1 MKIKIGVIYGGETVE
16 HEVSVIS
23 ALQAMNNLNE
33 DKYDIVPIY
42 ISKDRIWYTGH
53 MLRDIEFYK
62 EFEDEKKYATKVMLY
77 KKGKT
82 FLLQRTTGLFRKD
95 ITDLDV
101 ILPVVHGNNV
111 EDGSLAG
118 LLDSIGIPYVGSHVL
133 GGALGQDKVV
143 MKQVMESVNLPIVPY
158 TWFYDS
164 EYLDNKENILKEIKK
179 IGYPVIVKPATL
191 GSSIGIEVAKNEK
204 DIESKIEDAM
214 EYDTKIVVEKVIE
227 NLTEVNASVLGNYEY
242 QKVSPLEEVMGEDE
256 ILSFADKY
264 LGNAKSKGTASKG
277 MASTSRIVP
286 ARIPEKLTKEIQD
299 TAKQVFKVLELMG
312 YPEYAAKCEHVP
324 FGLVVDKDGEKIG
337 SRKGNSVFL
346 EDILK
351 EAIQKVE
358 KIIDTGITW
367 KDSMDNQQTDS
378 KIKRGYKR
386 NFIKSIVE
394 YKENQIEEIKT
405 GNLGEER

>member
-33 DKYDIVPIY
+33 DKYVIVPIY

-62 EFEDEKKYATKVMLY
+62 EFEDEKKYAIKVMLY

-286 ARIPEKLTKEIQD
+286 ARISEKLTKEIQD
-299 TAKQVFKVLELMG
+299 TAKQVFKVLNLSG
-312 YPEYAAKCEHVP
+312 VCR
-324 FGLVVDKDGEKIG
+324 VDFLIDNKENKFYVNEPNTCPG
-337 SRKGNSVFL
+337 SLSFYL
-346 EDILK
+346 WK
-351 EAIQKVE
+351 EAGMKYSELLDEMVSIA
-358 KIIDTGITW
+358 
-367 KDSMDNQQTDS
+367 
-378 KIKRGYKR
+378 IK
-386 NFIKSIVE
+386 E
-394 YKENQIEEIKT
+394 YKHKNQKT
-405 GNLGEER
+405 MSFKSSIFDGFNGSKGLKGMKGLKN

>member
-62 EFEDEKKYATKVMLY
+62 EFDMEKKYATKVMLY

-101 ILPVVHGNNV
+101 ILPVVHGNNI

-164 EYLDNKENILKEIKK
+164 EYLDNKEDILKEIKK

-191 GSSIGIEVAKNEK
+191 GSSIGIEVAKSEK

-242 QKVSPLEEVMGEDE
+242 QKVSPLEEVMGVDE

-286 ARIPEKLTKEIQD
+286 ARIPGKLTKEIQD
-299 TAKQVFKVLELMG
+299 TAKQVFKVLNLSG
-312 YPEYAAKCEHVP
+312 VCR
-324 FGLVVDKDGEKIG
+324 VDFLIDNKENKFYVNEPNTCPG
-337 SRKGNSVFL
+337 SLSFYL
-346 EDILK
+346 WK
-351 EAIQKVE
+351 EAGMKYSELLDEMVSIA
-358 KIIDTGITW
+358 
-367 KDSMDNQQTDS
+367 
-378 KIKRGYKR
+378 IK
-386 NFIKSIVE
+386 E
-394 YKENQIEEIKT
+394 YKHKNQKTMSFKSNIFDGFNGSKGIK
-405 GNLGEER
+405 GMKGLKN

>member
-164 EYLDNKENILKEIKK
+164 EYLDNKENVLKEIKK

-286 ARIPEKLTKEIQD
+286 ARISEKLTKEIQD
-299 TAKQVFKVLELMG
+299 TAKQVFKVLNLSG
-312 YPEYAAKCEHVP
+312 VCR
-324 FGLVVDKDGEKIG
+324 VDFLIDNKENKFYVNEPNTCPG
-337 SRKGNSVFL
+337 SLSFYL
-346 EDILK
+346 WK
-351 EAIQKVE
+351 EAGMKYSELLDEMVSIA
-358 KIIDTGITW
+358 
-367 KDSMDNQQTDS
+367 
-378 KIKRGYKR
+378 IK
-386 NFIKSIVE
+386 E
-394 YKENQIEEIKT
+394 YKHKNQKT
-405 GNLGEER
+405 MSFKSSIFDGFNGSKGLKGMKGLKS

>member
-264 LGNAKSKGTASKG
+264 LGNAKSKGTTSKG

-286 ARIPEKLTKEIQD
+286 ARISEKLTNEIQD
-299 TAKQVFKVLELMG
+299 TAKQVFKVLNLSG
-312 YPEYAAKCEHVP
+312 VCR
-324 FGLVVDKDGEKIG
+324 VDFLIDNKENKFYVNEPNTCPG
-337 SRKGNSVFL
+337 SLSFYL
-346 EDILK
+346 WK
-351 EAIQKVE
+351 EAGMKYSELLDEMVSIA
-358 KIIDTGITW
+358 
-367 KDSMDNQQTDS
+367 
-378 KIKRGYKR
+378 IK
-386 NFIKSIVE
+386 E
-394 YKENQIEEIKT
+394 YKHKNQKT
-405 GNLGEER
+405 MSFKSSIFDGFNGSKGLKGMKGLKN

>member
-62 EFEDEKKYATKVMLY
+62 EFEDEKKYAIKVMLY

-227 NLTEVNASVLGNYEY
+227 NLTEVNVSVLGNYEY

-286 ARIPEKLTKEIQD
+286 ARISEKLTKEIQD
-299 TAKQVFKVLELMG
+299 TAKQVFKILNLSGV
-312 YPEYAAKCEHVP
+312 CR
-324 FGLVVDKDGEKIG
+324 VDFLIDNKENKFYVNEPNTCPG
-337 SRKGNSVFL
+337 SLSFYL
-346 EDILK
+346 WK
-351 EAIQKVE
+351 EAGMKYSELLDEMVSIA
-358 KIIDTGITW
+358 
-367 KDSMDNQQTDS
+367 
-378 KIKRGYKR
+378 IK
-386 NFIKSIVE
+386 E
-394 YKENQIEEIKT
+394 YKHKNQKT
-405 GNLGEER
+405 MSFKSSIFDGFNGSKGLKGMKGLKN

>member
-286 ARIPEKLTKEIQD
+286 ARISEKLTKEIQD
-299 TAKQVFKVLELMG
+299 TAKQVFKALNLSGV
-312 YPEYAAKCEHVP
+312 CR
-324 FGLVVDKDGEKIG
+324 VDFLIDNKENKFYVNEPNTCPG
-337 SRKGNSVFL
+337 SLSFYL
-346 EDILK
+346 WK
-351 EAIQKVE
+351 EAGMKYSELLDEMIS
-358 KIIDTGITW
+358 IA
-367 KDSMDNQQTDS
+367 
-378 KIKRGYKR
+378 IK
-386 NFIKSIVE
+386 E
-394 YKENQIEEIKT
+394 YKHKNQKT
-405 GNLGEER
+405 MSFKSSIFDGFNGSKGLKGMKGLKN

>member
-164 EYLDNKENILKEIKK
+164 EYLDNKENILKEIEK

-299 TAKQVFKVLELMG
+299 TAKQVFKVLNLSG
-312 YPEYAAKCEHVP
+312 VCR
-324 FGLVVDKDGEKIG
+324 VDFLIDNKENKFYINEPNTCPG
-337 SRKGNSVFL
+337 SLSFYL
-346 EDILK
+346 WK
-351 EAIQKVE
+351 EAGMKYSELLDEMVSIA
-358 KIIDTGITW
+358 
-367 KDSMDNQQTDS
+367 
-378 KIKRGYKR
+378 IK
-386 NFIKSIVE
+386 E
-394 YKENQIEEIKT
+394 YKHKNQKTMSFKSSIFDGFNGSKGLKGIK
-405 GNLGEER
+405 GLKN

>member
-179 IGYPVIVKPATL
+179 IGFPVIVKPATL

-286 ARIPEKLTKEIQD
+286 ARISEKLTNEIQD
-299 TAKQVFKVLELMG
+299 TAKQVFKVLNLSG
-312 YPEYAAKCEHVP
+312 VCR
-324 FGLVVDKDGEKIG
+324 VDFLIDNKENKFYVNEPNTCPG
-337 SRKGNSVFL
+337 SLSFYL
-346 EDILK
+346 WK
-351 EAIQKVE
+351 EAGMKYSELLDEMVSIA
-358 KIIDTGITW
+358 
-367 KDSMDNQQTDS
+367 
-378 KIKRGYKR
+378 IK
-386 NFIKSIVE
+386 E
-394 YKENQIEEIKT
+394 YKHKNQKT
-405 GNLGEER
+405 MSFKSSIFDGFNGSKGLKGMKGLKN

>member
-277 MASTSRIVP
+277 MVSTSRIVP
-286 ARIPEKLTKEIQD
+286 ARISEKLTKEIQD
-299 TAKQVFKVLELMG
+299 TAKQVFKVLNLSG
-312 YPEYAAKCEHVP
+312 VCR
-324 FGLVVDKDGEKIG
+324 VDFLIDNKENKFYVNEPNTCPG
-337 SRKGNSVFL
+337 SLSFYL
-346 EDILK
+346 WK
-351 EAIQKVE
+351 EAGMKYSELLDEMVSIA
-358 KIIDTGITW
+358 
-367 KDSMDNQQTDS
+367 
-378 KIKRGYKR
+378 IK
-386 NFIKSIVE
+386 E
-394 YKENQIEEIKT
+394 YKHKNQKT
-405 GNLGEER
+405 MSFKSSIFDGFNGSKGLKGMKGLKN

>member
-164 EYLDNKENILKEIKK
+164 EYLDNKENVLKEIKK

-286 ARIPEKLTKEIQD
+286 ARISEKLTKEIQD
-299 TAKQVFKVLELMG
+299 TAKQVFKVLNLSG
-312 YPEYAAKCEHVP
+312 VCR
-324 FGLVVDKDGEKIG
+324 VDFLIDNKENKFYVNEPNTCPG
-337 SRKGNSVFL
+337 SLSFYL
-346 EDILK
+346 WK
-351 EAIQKVE
+351 EAGMKYSELLDEMGAFYRGEIKE
-358 KIIDTGITW
+358 KA
-367 KDSMDNQQTDS
+367 
-378 KIKRGYKR
+378 
-386 NFIKSIVE
+386 NFIKPKYGILTTIGTAHLESFGSR
-394 YKENQIEEIKT
+394 ENIQKAKFELIDS
-405 GNLGEER
+405 LL

>member
-77 KKGKT
+77 KKDKT

-286 ARIPEKLTKEIQD
+286 ARISEKLTKEIQD
-299 TAKQVFKVLELMG
+299 TAKQVFKVLNLSG
-312 YPEYAAKCEHVP
+312 VCR
-324 FGLVVDKDGEKIG
+324 VDFLIDNKENKFYVNEPNTCPG
-337 SRKGNSVFL
+337 SLSFYL
-346 EDILK
+346 WK
-351 EAIQKVE
+351 EAGMKYSELLDEMIS
-358 KIIDTGITW
+358 IA
-367 KDSMDNQQTDS
+367 
-378 KIKRGYKR
+378 IK
-386 NFIKSIVE
+386 E
-394 YKENQIEEIKT
+394 YKHKNQKT
-405 GNLGEER
+405 MSFKSSIFDGFNGSKGLKGMKGLKN

>member
-82 FLLQRTTGLFRKD
+82 FLLQRTTGIFRKD

-214 EYDTKIVVEKVIE
+214 EYDTKIVVEKIIE

-299 TAKQVFKVLELMG
+299 TAKQVFKVLNLSGVCRIDFLIDNKENKF
-312 YPEYAAKCEHVP
+312 YVNEPNTCP
-324 FGLVVDKDGEKIG
+324 G
-337 SRKGNSVFL
+337 SLSFYL
-346 EDILK
+346 WK
-351 EAIQKVE
+351 EAGMKYSELLDEMVSIA
-358 KIIDTGITW
+358 
-367 KDSMDNQQTDS
+367 
-378 KIKRGYKR
+378 IK
-386 NFIKSIVE
+386 E
-394 YKENQIEEIKT
+394 YKHKNQKT
-405 GNLGEER
+405 MSFKSSIFDGFNGSKGLKGMKGLKN

>member
-95 ITDLDV
+95 ITDLDI

-299 TAKQVFKVLELMG
+299 TAKQVFKVLNLSG
-312 YPEYAAKCEHVP
+312 VCR
-324 FGLVVDKDGEKIG
+324 VDFLIDNKENKFYVNEPNTCPG
-337 SRKGNSVFL
+337 SLSFYL
-346 EDILK
+346 WK
-351 EAIQKVE
+351 EAGMKYGELLDEMIS
-358 KIIDTGITW
+358 IA
-367 KDSMDNQQTDS
+367 
-378 KIKRGYKR
+378 IK
-386 NFIKSIVE
+386 E
-394 YKENQIEEIKT
+394 YKHKNQKT
-405 GNLGEER
+405 MSFKSSIFDGFNGSKGLKGMKGLKS

>member
-62 EFEDEKKYATKVMLY
+62 EFEDEKKYAIKVMLY

-82 FLLQRTTGLFRKD
+82 FLLQRTTGIFRKD

-286 ARIPEKLTKEIQD
+286 ARISEKLTKEIQD
-299 TAKQVFKVLELMG
+299 TAKQVFKALNLSGV
-312 YPEYAAKCEHVP
+312 CR
-324 FGLVVDKDGEKIG
+324 VDFLIDNKENKFYVNEPNTCPG
-337 SRKGNSVFL
+337 SLSFYL
-346 EDILK
+346 WK
-351 EAIQKVE
+351 EAGMKYSELLDEMVSIA
-358 KIIDTGITW
+358 
-367 KDSMDNQQTDS
+367 
-378 KIKRGYKR
+378 IK
-386 NFIKSIVE
+386 E
-394 YKENQIEEIKT
+394 YKHKNQKT
-405 GNLGEER
+405 MSFKSSIFDGFNGSKGLKGMKGLKN

>member
-164 EYLDNKENILKEIKK
+164 EYLDNKEDILKEIKK

-286 ARIPEKLTKEIQD
+286 ARKPEKLTKEIQD
-299 TAKQVFKVLELMG
+299 TAKQVFKVLNLSG
-312 YPEYAAKCEHVP
+312 VCR
-324 FGLVVDKDGEKIG
+324 VDFLIDNKENKFYVNEPNTCPG
-337 SRKGNSVFL
+337 SLSFYL
-346 EDILK
+346 WK
-351 EAIQKVE
+351 EAGMKYSELLDEMVSIA
-358 KIIDTGITW
+358 
-367 KDSMDNQQTDS
+367 
-378 KIKRGYKR
+378 IK
-386 NFIKSIVE
+386 E
-394 YKENQIEEIKT
+394 YKHKNQKTMSFKSSIFDGFNGSKGLKGIK
-405 GNLGEER
+405 GLKN

>member
-82 FLLQRTTGLFRKD
+82 FLLQRTTGIFRKD

-264 LGNAKSKGTASKG
+264 LGNAKSKRTASKG

-286 ARIPEKLTKEIQD
+286 ARISEKLTKEIQD
-299 TAKQVFKVLELMG
+299 TAKQVFKVLNLSG
-312 YPEYAAKCEHVP
+312 VCR
-324 FGLVVDKDGEKIG
+324 VDFLIDNKENKFYVNEPNTCPG
-337 SRKGNSVFL
+337 SLSFYL
-346 EDILK
+346 WK
-351 EAIQKVE
+351 EAGMKYSELLDEMVSIA
-358 KIIDTGITW
+358 
-367 KDSMDNQQTDS
+367 
-378 KIKRGYKR
+378 IK
-386 NFIKSIVE
+386 E
-394 YKENQIEEIKT
+394 YKHKNQKT
-405 GNLGEER
+405 MSFKSSIFDGFNGSKGLKGMKGLKN

>member
-179 IGYPVIVKPATL
+179 IGYPAIVKPATL

-286 ARIPEKLTKEIQD
+286 ARISEKLTKEIQD
-299 TAKQVFKVLELMG
+299 TAKQVFKVLNLSG
-312 YPEYAAKCEHVP
+312 VCR
-324 FGLVVDKDGEKIG
+324 VDFLIDNKENKFYVNEPNTCPG
-337 SRKGNSVFL
+337 SLSFYL
-346 EDILK
+346 WK
-351 EAIQKVE
+351 EAGMKYSELLDEMVSIA
-358 KIIDTGITW
+358 
-367 KDSMDNQQTDS
+367 
-378 KIKRGYKR
+378 IK
-386 NFIKSIVE
+386 E
-394 YKENQIEEIKT
+394 YKHKNQKT
-405 GNLGEER
+405 MSFKSSIFDGFNGSKGLKGMKGLKN

>member
-277 MASTSRIVP
+277 MASTCRIVP
-286 ARIPEKLTKEIQD
+286 ARISEKLTKEIQD
-299 TAKQVFKVLELMG
+299 TAKQVFKVLNLSG
-312 YPEYAAKCEHVP
+312 VCR
-324 FGLVVDKDGEKIG
+324 VDFLIDNKENKFYVNEPNTCPG
-337 SRKGNSVFL
+337 SLSFYL
-346 EDILK
+346 WK
-351 EAIQKVE
+351 EAGMKYSELLDEMVSIA
-358 KIIDTGITW
+358 
-367 KDSMDNQQTDS
+367 
-378 KIKRGYKR
+378 IK
-386 NFIKSIVE
+386 E
-394 YKENQIEEIKT
+394 YKHKNQKT
-405 GNLGEER
+405 MSFKSSIFDGFNC

>member
-214 EYDTKIVVEKVIE
+214 ECDTKIVVEKVIE

-286 ARIPEKLTKEIQD
+286 ARISEKLTKEIQD
-299 TAKQVFKVLELMG
+299 TAKQVFKVLNLSG
-312 YPEYAAKCEHVP
+312 VCR
-324 FGLVVDKDGEKIG
+324 VDFLIDNKENKFYVNEPNTCPG
-337 SRKGNSVFL
+337 SLSFYL
-346 EDILK
+346 WK
-351 EAIQKVE
+351 EAGMKYSELLDEMVSIA
-358 KIIDTGITW
+358 
-367 KDSMDNQQTDS
+367 
-378 KIKRGYKR
+378 IK
-386 NFIKSIVE
+386 E
-394 YKENQIEEIKT
+394 YKHKNQKT
-405 GNLGEER
+405 MSFKSSIFDGFNGSKGLKGMKGLKN

>member
-62 EFEDEKKYATKVMLY
+62 EFENEKKYATKVMLY

-286 ARIPEKLTKEIQD
+286 ARISEKLTKEIQD
-299 TAKQVFKVLELMG
+299 TAKQVFKVLNLSG
-312 YPEYAAKCEHVP
+312 VCR
-324 FGLVVDKDGEKIG
+324 VDFLIDNKENKFYVNEPNTCPG
-337 SRKGNSVFL
+337 SLSFYL
-346 EDILK
+346 WK
-351 EAIQKVE
+351 EAGMKYSELLDEMVSIA
-358 KIIDTGITW
+358 
-367 KDSMDNQQTDS
+367 
-378 KIKRGYKR
+378 IK
-386 NFIKSIVE
+386 E
-394 YKENQIEEIKT
+394 YKHKNQKT
-405 GNLGEER
+405 MSFKSSIFDGFNGSKGLKGMKGLKN

>member
-82 FLLQRTTGLFRKD
+82 FLLQRTTGIFRKD

-299 TAKQVFKVLELMG
+299 TAKQVFKVLNLSG
-312 YPEYAAKCEHVP
+312 VCR
-324 FGLVVDKDGEKIG
+324 VDFLIDNKENKFYVNEPNTCPG
-337 SRKGNSVFL
+337 SLSFYL
-346 EDILK
+346 WK
-351 EAIQKVE
+351 EAGMKYSELLDEMVSIA
-358 KIIDTGITW
+358 
-367 KDSMDNQQTDS
+367 
-378 KIKRGYKR
+378 IK
-386 NFIKSIVE
+386 E
-394 YKENQIEEIKT
+394 YKHKNQKT
-405 GNLGEER
+405 MSFKSSIFDGFNGSKGLKGMKGLKN

>member
-42 ISKDRIWYTGH
+42 ISKDRIWYAGH

-286 ARIPEKLTKEIQD
+286 ARISEKLTKEIQD
-299 TAKQVFKVLELMG
+299 TAKQVFKVLNLSG
-312 YPEYAAKCEHVP
+312 VCR
-324 FGLVVDKDGEKIG
+324 VDFLIDNKENKFYVNEPNTCPG
-337 SRKGNSVFL
+337 SLSFYL
-346 EDILK
+346 WK
-351 EAIQKVE
+351 EAGMKYSELLDEMVSIA
-358 KIIDTGITW
+358 
-367 KDSMDNQQTDS
+367 
-378 KIKRGYKR
+378 IK
-386 NFIKSIVE
+386 E
-394 YKENQIEEIKT
+394 YKHKNQKT
-405 GNLGEER
+405 MSFKSSIFDGFNGSKGLKGMKGLKN

>member
-214 EYDTKIVVEKVIE
+214 EYDTKTVVEKVIE

-264 LGNAKSKGTASKG
+264 LGNAKSKGTTSKG

-286 ARIPEKLTKEIQD
+286 ARISEKLTKEIQD
-299 TAKQVFKVLELMG
+299 TAKQVFKVLNLS
-312 YPEYAAKCEHVP
+312 
-324 FGLVVDKDGEKIG
+324 GLCRVDFLIDNKENKFYVNEPNTCPG
-337 SRKGNSVFL
+337 SLSFYL
-346 EDILK
+346 WK
-351 EAIQKVE
+351 EAGMKYSELLDEMVSIA
-358 KIIDTGITW
+358 
-367 KDSMDNQQTDS
+367 
-378 KIKRGYKR
+378 IK
-386 NFIKSIVE
+386 E
-394 YKENQIEEIKT
+394 YKHKNQKT
-405 GNLGEER
+405 MSFKSSIFDGFNGSKGLKGMKGLKN

>member
-179 IGYPVIVKPATL
+179 IGYPVIIKPATL

-286 ARIPEKLTKEIQD
+286 ARISEKLTKEIQD
-299 TAKQVFKVLELMG
+299 TTKQVFKVLNLSG
-312 YPEYAAKCEHVP
+312 VCR
-324 FGLVVDKDGEKIG
+324 VDFLIDNKENKFYVNEPNTCPG
-337 SRKGNSVFL
+337 SLSFYL
-346 EDILK
+346 WK
-351 EAIQKVE
+351 EAGMKYSELLDEMVSIA
-358 KIIDTGITW
+358 
-367 KDSMDNQQTDS
+367 
-378 KIKRGYKR
+378 IK
-386 NFIKSIVE
+386 E
-394 YKENQIEEIKT
+394 YKHKNQKT
-405 GNLGEER
+405 MSFKSSIFDGFNGSKGLKGMKGLKN

>member
-82 FLLQRTTGLFRKD
+82 FLLQRTTGLCRKD

-299 TAKQVFKVLELMG
+299 TAKQVFKVLNLSG
-312 YPEYAAKCEHVP
+312 VCR
-324 FGLVVDKDGEKIG
+324 VDFLIDNKENKFYVNEPNTCPG
-337 SRKGNSVFL
+337 SLSFYL
-346 EDILK
+346 WK
-351 EAIQKVE
+351 EAGMKYSELLDEMVSIA
-358 KIIDTGITW
+358 
-367 KDSMDNQQTDS
+367 
-378 KIKRGYKR
+378 IK
-386 NFIKSIVE
+386 E
-394 YKENQIEEIKT
+394 YKHKNQKT
-405 GNLGEER
+405 MSFKSSIFDGFNGSKGLKGMKGLKN

>member
-62 EFEDEKKYATKVMLY
+62 EFEDEKKYAIKVMLY

-179 IGYPVIVKPATL
+179 IGYPVIIKPATL

-286 ARIPEKLTKEIQD
+286 ARISEKLTKEIQD
-299 TAKQVFKVLELMG
+299 TAKQVFKVLNLSG
-312 YPEYAAKCEHVP
+312 VCR
-324 FGLVVDKDGEKIG
+324 VDFLIDNKENKFYVNEPNTCPG
-337 SRKGNSVFL
+337 SLSFYL
-346 EDILK
+346 WK
-351 EAIQKVE
+351 EAGMKYSELLDEMVSIA
-358 KIIDTGITW
+358 
-367 KDSMDNQQTDS
+367 
-378 KIKRGYKR
+378 IK
-386 NFIKSIVE
+386 E
-394 YKENQIEEIKT
+394 YKHKNQKT
-405 GNLGEER
+405 MSFKSSIFDGFNGSKGLKGMKGLKN

>member
-77 KKGKT
+77 KKDKT

-179 IGYPVIVKPATL
+179 IGYPVIIKPATL

-299 TAKQVFKVLELMG
+299 TAKQVFKVLNLSG
-312 YPEYAAKCEHVP
+312 VCR
-324 FGLVVDKDGEKIG
+324 VDFLIDNKENRFYVNEPNTCPG
-337 SRKGNSVFL
+337 SLSFYL
-346 EDILK
+346 WK
-351 EAIQKVE
+351 EAGMKYSELLDEMVSIAIKEYKHKNQKTMSF
-358 KIIDTGITW
+358 KSSIFDGFNGS
-367 KDSMDNQQTDS
+367 KGLKGMKGL
-378 KIKRGYKR
+378 KIK
-386 NFIKSIVE
+386 
-394 YKENQIEEIKT
+394 
-405 GNLGEER
+405 

>member
-62 EFEDEKKYATKVMLY
+62 EFEDEKKYAIKVMLY

-164 EYLDNKENILKEIKK
+164 EYLDNKENVLKEIKK

-286 ARIPEKLTKEIQD
+286 ARISEKLTKEIQD
-299 TAKQVFKVLELMG
+299 TAKQVFKVLNLSG
-312 YPEYAAKCEHVP
+312 VCR
-324 FGLVVDKDGEKIG
+324 VDFLIDNKENKFYVNEPNTCPG
-337 SRKGNSVFL
+337 SLSFYL
-346 EDILK
+346 WK
-351 EAIQKVE
+351 EAGMKYSELLDEMVSIA
-358 KIIDTGITW
+358 
-367 KDSMDNQQTDS
+367 
-378 KIKRGYKR
+378 IK
-386 NFIKSIVE
+386 E
-394 YKENQIEEIKT
+394 YKHKNQKT
-405 GNLGEER
+405 MSFKSSIFDGFNGSKGLKGMKGLKN

>member
-286 ARIPEKLTKEIQD
+286 ARISEKLTKEIQD
-299 TAKQVFKVLELMG
+299 TAKQVFKVLNLSG
-312 YPEYAAKCEHVP
+312 VCR
-324 FGLVVDKDGEKIG
+324 VDFLIDNKENKFYVNEPNTCPG
-337 SRKGNSVFL
+337 SLSFYL
-346 EDILK
+346 WK
-351 EAIQKVE
+351 EAGMKYSELLDEMVSIA
-358 KIIDTGITW
+358 
-367 KDSMDNQQTDS
+367 
-378 KIKRGYKR
+378 IK
-386 NFIKSIVE
+386 E
-394 YKENQIEEIKT
+394 YKHKNQKIMSFKSSIFDGFNGSK
-405 GNLGEER
+405 GLKGMKGLKN

>member
-179 IGYPVIVKPATL
+179 IGFPVIVKPATL

-286 ARIPEKLTKEIQD
+286 ARISEKLTKEIQD
-299 TAKQVFKVLELMG
+299 TAKQVFKVLNLSG
-312 YPEYAAKCEHVP
+312 VCR
-324 FGLVVDKDGEKIG
+324 VDFLIDNKENKFYVNEPNTCPG
-337 SRKGNSVFL
+337 SLSFYL
-346 EDILK
+346 WK
-351 EAIQKVE
+351 EAGMKYSELLDEMV
-358 KIIDTGITW
+358 D
-367 KDSMDNQQTDS
+367 
-378 KIKRGYKR
+378 R
-386 NFIKSIVE
+386 KSTRLNSSHMSE
-394 YKENQIEEIKT
+394 Y
-405 GNLGEER
+405 RMPSSA

>member
-82 FLLQRTTGLFRKD
+82 FLLQRTTGIFRKD

-164 EYLDNKENILKEIKK
+164 EYLDNKEDILKEIKK

-299 TAKQVFKVLELMG
+299 TAKQVFKVLNLSG
-312 YPEYAAKCEHVP
+312 VCR
-324 FGLVVDKDGEKIG
+324 VDFLIDNKENKFYVNEPNTCPG
-337 SRKGNSVFL
+337 SLSFYL
-346 EDILK
+346 WK
-351 EAIQKVE
+351 EAGMKYSELLDEMVSIA
-358 KIIDTGITW
+358 
-367 KDSMDNQQTDS
+367 
-378 KIKRGYKR
+378 IK
-386 NFIKSIVE
+386 E
-394 YKENQIEEIKT
+394 YKHKNQKT
-405 GNLGEER
+405 MSFKSSIFDGFNGSKGFKGMKGLKN

>member
-286 ARIPEKLTKEIQD
+286 ARISEKLTKEIQD
-299 TAKQVFKVLELMG
+299 TAKQVFKVLNLSG
-312 YPEYAAKCEHVP
+312 VCR
-324 FGLVVDKDGEKIG
+324 VDFLIDNKENKFYVNEPNTCPG
-337 SRKGNSVFL
+337 SLSFYL
-346 EDILK
+346 WK
-351 EAIQKVE
+351 EAGMKYNELLDEMVSIA
-358 KIIDTGITW
+358 
-367 KDSMDNQQTDS
+367 
-378 KIKRGYKR
+378 IK
-386 NFIKSIVE
+386 E
-394 YKENQIEEIKT
+394 YKHKNQKT
-405 GNLGEER
+405 MSFKSSIFDGFNGSKGLKGMKGLKN

>member
-299 TAKQVFKVLELMG
+299 TAKQVFKVLNLSG
-312 YPEYAAKCEHVP
+312 VCR
-324 FGLVVDKDGEKIG
+324 VDFLIDNKENKFYVNEPNTCPG
-337 SRKGNSVFL
+337 SLSFYL
-346 EDILK
+346 WK
-351 EAIQKVE
+351 EAGMKYSELLDEMVSIA
-358 KIIDTGITW
+358 
-367 KDSMDNQQTDS
+367 
-378 KIKRGYKR
+378 IK
-386 NFIKSIVE
+386 E
-394 YKENQIEEIKT
+394 YKHKNQKT
-405 GNLGEER
+405 MSFKSSIFDGFNGSKGLKGMKGLKS

>member
-82 FLLQRTTGLFRKD
+82 FLLQRTTGLCRKD

-264 LGNAKSKGTASKG
+264 LGNAKLKGTTSKG

-286 ARIPEKLTKEIQD
+286 ARISEKLTKEIQD
-299 TAKQVFKVLELMG
+299 TAKQVFKVLNLSG
-312 YPEYAAKCEHVP
+312 VCR
-324 FGLVVDKDGEKIG
+324 VDFLIDNKENKFYVNEPNTCPG
-337 SRKGNSVFL
+337 SLSFYL
-346 EDILK
+346 WK
-351 EAIQKVE
+351 EAGMKYSELLDEMVSIA
-358 KIIDTGITW
+358 
-367 KDSMDNQQTDS
+367 
-378 KIKRGYKR
+378 IK
-386 NFIKSIVE
+386 E
-394 YKENQIEEIKT
+394 YKHKNQKT
-405 GNLGEER
+405 MSFKSSIFDGFNGSKGLKGMKGLKN

>member
-42 ISKDRIWYTGH
+42 ISKDRTWYTGH

-95 ITDLDV
+95 ITDLDI

-164 EYLDNKENILKEIKK
+164 EYLDNKEDILKEIKK

-191 GSSIGIEVAKNEK
+191 GSSIGIEVAKSEK

-299 TAKQVFKVLELMG
+299 TAKQVFKVLNLSG
-312 YPEYAAKCEHVP
+312 VCR
-324 FGLVVDKDGEKIG
+324 VDFLIDNKENKFYVNEPNTCPG
-337 SRKGNSVFL
+337 SLSFYL
-346 EDILK
+346 WK
-351 EAIQKVE
+351 EAGMKYSELLDEMIS
-358 KIIDTGITW
+358 IA
-367 KDSMDNQQTDS
+367 
-378 KIKRGYKR
+378 IK
-386 NFIKSIVE
+386 E
-394 YKENQIEEIKT
+394 YKHKNQKT
-405 GNLGEER
+405 MSFKSSIFDGFNGSKGLKGMKGLKN

>member
-82 FLLQRTTGLFRKD
+82 FLLQRTIGLFRKD

-164 EYLDNKENILKEIKK
+164 EYLDNKENVLKEIKK

-286 ARIPEKLTKEIQD
+286 ARISEKLTKEIQD
-299 TAKQVFKVLELMG
+299 TAKQVFKVLNLSG
-312 YPEYAAKCEHVP
+312 VCR
-324 FGLVVDKDGEKIG
+324 VDFLIDNKENKFYVNEPNTCPG
-337 SRKGNSVFL
+337 SLSFYL
-346 EDILK
+346 WK
-351 EAIQKVE
+351 EAGMKYSELLDEMVSIA
-358 KIIDTGITW
+358 
-367 KDSMDNQQTDS
+367 
-378 KIKRGYKR
+378 IK
-386 NFIKSIVE
+386 E
-394 YKENQIEEIKT
+394 YKHKNQKT
-405 GNLGEER
+405 MSFKSSIFDGFNGSKGLKGMKGLKN

>member
-62 EFEDEKKYATKVMLY
+62 EFEDEKKYAIKVMLY

-95 ITDLDV
+95 ITELDV

-286 ARIPEKLTKEIQD
+286 ARISEKLTKEIQD
-299 TAKQVFKVLELMG
+299 TAKQVFKVLNLSG
-312 YPEYAAKCEHVP
+312 VCR
-324 FGLVVDKDGEKIG
+324 VDFLIDNKENKFYVNEPNTCPG
-337 SRKGNSVFL
+337 SLSFYL
-346 EDILK
+346 WK
-351 EAIQKVE
+351 EAGMKYSELLDEMVSIA
-358 KIIDTGITW
+358 
-367 KDSMDNQQTDS
+367 
-378 KIKRGYKR
+378 IK
-386 NFIKSIVE
+386 E
-394 YKENQIEEIKT
+394 YKHKNQKT
-405 GNLGEER
+405 MSFKSSIFDGFNGSKGLKGMKGLKN

>member
-264 LGNAKSKGTASKG
+264 LGNAKSKGIASKG

-299 TAKQVFKVLELMG
+299 TAKQVFKVLNLSG
-312 YPEYAAKCEHVP
+312 VCR
-324 FGLVVDKDGEKIG
+324 VDFLIDNKENKFYVNEPNTCPG
-337 SRKGNSVFL
+337 SLSFYL
-346 EDILK
+346 WK
-351 EAIQKVE
+351 EAGMKYSELLDEMVSIAIKEYKHKNQCHLRVVYLM
-358 KIIDTGITW
+358 
-367 KDSMDNQQTDS
+367 DSMVQKDL
-378 KIKRGYKR
+378 KA
-386 NFIKSIVE
+386 
-394 YKENQIEEIKT
+394 
-405 GNLGEER
+405 